1 MQLQYRI
8 IRGKEELTGNL
19 IEFSLYGAKILV
31 ECGKSLRSSAALTET
46 ERIVLTTRYDAVI
59 VTHNHADHNGLI
71 HLVDKKIPVYSGRIS
86 REIFCLQHAG
96 ADVSNFRTYYDGAPF
111 YVGSIRITPYLCD
124 HSAPDSYML
133 LIEGNGK
140 SILYTG
146 DFRSHGRKS
155 FDALLER
162 FPKKIDTVIT
172 EGTNFFLGKTF
183 GERALEKKLTD
194 LFNHTEKP
202 VFVIASTTNID
213 RIVSAYKASARSGRD
228 FLVDIEE
235 ERILEIMG
243 ASVPKAKT
251 FDKVKVYYPKSI
263 TDFSSFCDVRKK
275 SVSIRALAPK
285 TDYVMM
291 VKTSTLPY
299 LRKLAKLGDN
309 LKGATLVYSLWSGY
323 LETDG
328 MQKFIAGVKKLGMNV
343 VNLHASGH
351 ADKTTVMRLL
361 MRCCPNEVVWVH
373 TPFENFDYKKYP
385 FLHYER
391 RSFSNKAK
399 EIEKYE
405 NFNNE

>member
-1 MQLQYRI
+1 M
-8 IRGKEELTGNL
+8 
-19 IEFSLYGAKILV
+19 
-31 ECGKSLRSSAALTET
+31 
-46 ERIVLTTRYDAVI
+46 
-59 VTHNHADHNGLI
+59 
-71 HLVDKKIPVYSGRIS
+71 
-86 REIFCLQHAG
+86 
-96 ADVSNFRTYYDGAPF
+96 
-111 YVGSIRITPYLCD
+111 
-124 HSAPDSYML
+124 
-133 LIEGNGK
+133 
-140 SILYTG
+140 
-146 DFRSHGRKS
+146 
-155 FDALLER
+155 
-162 FPKKIDTVIT
+162 
-172 EGTNFFLGKTF
+172 
-183 GERALEKKLTD
+183 TD

-373 TPFENFDYKKYP
+373 TPFESFDYKKYP
-385 FLHYER
+385 FLHYGR
-391 RSFSNKAK
+391 RNVSNKAK

>member
-31 ECGKSLRSSAALTET
+31 ECGKSLRSSEALTET

-71 HLVDKKIPVYSGRIS
+71 HLVNKQIPVYMGRIS
-86 REIFCLQHAG
+86 RDIFCLQHSD
-96 ADVSNFRTYYDGAPF
+96 ADVSNFRTYYDGVPF
-111 YVGSIRITPYLCD
+111 YVGNIRITPYLCD

-133 LIEGNGK
+133 LIEGNDR

-146 DFRSHGRKS
+146 DFRSGGRKS
-155 FDALLER
+155 FDALLDR

-172 EGTNFFLGKTF
+172 EGTNFFSDKKF
-183 GERALEKKLTD
+183 GERALERKLTD
-194 LFNHTEKP
+194 LLNHTEKP
-202 VFVIASTTNID
+202 VFFITSTTNID
-213 RIVSAYKASARSGRD
+213 RIVSIYKASARSRLD

-235 ERILEIMG
+235 ESILEIMG
-243 ASVPKAKT
+243 KSVPKAKT

-275 SVSIRALAPK
+275 SVSIRTLALK

-299 LRKLAKLGDN
+299 LRKLASLGNN

-328 MQKFIAGVKKLGMNV
+328 MRKFIAGIKKLGINM

-361 MRCCPNEVVWVH
+361 MRCCPREVVWVH
-373 TPFENFDYKKYP
+373 TPFERFDDKKYL
-385 FLHYER
+385 FRYYEEQTV
-391 RSFSNKAK
+391 SNKTK
-399 EIEKYE
+399 EIEE
-405 NFNNE
+405 I